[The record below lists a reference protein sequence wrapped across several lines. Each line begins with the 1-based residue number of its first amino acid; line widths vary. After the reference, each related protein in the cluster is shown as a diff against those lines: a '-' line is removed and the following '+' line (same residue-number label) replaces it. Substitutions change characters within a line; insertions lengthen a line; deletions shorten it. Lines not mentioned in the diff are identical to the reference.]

1 MNRSNQFK
9 QKYQNTCLSNCWVE
23 KNNIA
28 KGDIASKSPFGKTF
42 TLMMNLTIGKTY
54 NKCNLLGLKLE
65 ILYLF
70 KAETTGMLLKFF
82 GIIMSLKL

>member
-1 MNRSNQFK
+1 
-9 QKYQNTCLSNCWVE
+9 
-23 KNNIA
+23 
-28 KGDIASKSPFGKTF
+28 
-42 TLMMNLTIGKTY
+42 MNLTIVKTY
-54 NKCNLLGLKLE
+54 IKCNLFGLKLE